1 VYEIIVTTCSGL
13 YRYSCGDQ
21 FRVASVDACGV
32 PTLDFVG
39 RKGVSDLAG
48 EKITEQHVTAALREL
63 ASDVPIAN
71 ATFCATWAA
80 PPHYVCVVEPG
91 AAWSTAQRTHFAD
104 GCEAALRR
112 LATRYDLKRG
122 FGDLGP
128 LVIRVVPAGTFARY
142 RDARVAAGTPAT
154 QLKDKILHY
163 HFEADVLAALD
174 ALASALA

>member
-1 VYEIIVTTCSGL
+1 
-13 YRYSCGDQ
+13 
-21 FRVASVDACGV
+21 V

-63 ASDVPIAN
+63 AGDVPIAN
-71 ATFCATWAA
+71 ATFCATWAV